1 MAGFIMATTTNY
13 GWTTPDNTA
22 YVKDGSSAIRSLGSA
37 IDTTSATTNLAGLV
51 LIRSTTVGAVSDV
64 QVNTIF
70 SSTYDNYVV
79 VLSNFK
85 FSTGAGLSMR
95 IGTSA
100 NNTNYRWSR
109 VSAVYGNTTVVVDGS
124 NSTSSFST
132 GLTSD
137 TVDVA
142 SGTLTIY
149 RPFLTTATGITGQ
162 GVDSRTGG
170 GSGSVTGVNANSTS
184 YTGLYFVPTGGT
196 ITSGQIDVYGIR
208 KAI

>member
-1 MAGFIMATTTNY
+1 MATV
-13 GWTTPDNTA
+13 TPAYNWPVPTSTD
-22 YVKDGSSAIRSLGSA
+22 YVKDGATAIESLGDA
-37 IDTTSATTNLAGLV
+37 IDLTSSTTNLAGLV

-85 FSTGAGLSMR
+85 FSTGAGLNLR

-109 VSAVYGNTTVVVDGS
+109 ISAVYGNTTVNVDGS

-132 GLTSD
+132 GVTSD

-149 RPFLTTATGITGQ
+149 RPFLSVATGITGQ